1 MNTKRKSIVAVST
14 DGTYAV
20 SALFDRNHQLCD
32 IQPRVQGKFIDGR
45 FRSVTQETLN
55 MYHGQPYDICR
66 EEVLINLKWI
76 ADNERETFEE
86 DFAESGES
94 AEEE

>member
-32 IQPRVQGKFIDGR
+32 IQPRVQGKFVDGR
-45 FRSVTQETLN
+45 FHSVTQETLN

-66 EEVLINLKWI
+66 KEVLINLKWI
-76 ADNERETFEE
+76 ADNERNTFKE
-86 DFAESGES
+86 DFTESSES
-94 AEEE
+94 TEEE

>member
-32 IQPRVQGKFIDGR
+32 IQPRVQGKFVDGR
-45 FRSVTQETLN
+45 FHSVTQETLN

-76 ADNERETFEE
+76 SDNERNTLEE
-86 DFAESGES
+86 DFAEPSES

>member
-32 IQPRVQGKFIDGR
+32 IQPRVQGKFVDGH
-45 FRSVTQETLN
+45 FHSVTQETLN

-76 ADNERETFEE
+76 ADNERETENFT
-86 DFAESGES
+86 ESSES

>member
-1 MNTKRKSIVAVST
+1 MNTKHKSIVAVST

-32 IQPRVQGKFIDGR
+32 IQPRVQGKFVDGR
-45 FRSVTQETLN
+45 FHSVTQETLN

-76 ADNERETFEE
+76 ADNERETE
-86 DFAESGES
+86 DFAESSES
-94 AEEE
+94 TEEE

>member
-20 SALFDRNHQLCD
+20 SALFDRNHQLYD
-32 IQPRVQGKFIDGR
+32 IQPRVQGKFVDGR
-45 FRSVTQETLN
+45 FHSVTQETLN

-86 DFAESGES
+86 DFAESSES
-94 AEEE
+94 TEEE